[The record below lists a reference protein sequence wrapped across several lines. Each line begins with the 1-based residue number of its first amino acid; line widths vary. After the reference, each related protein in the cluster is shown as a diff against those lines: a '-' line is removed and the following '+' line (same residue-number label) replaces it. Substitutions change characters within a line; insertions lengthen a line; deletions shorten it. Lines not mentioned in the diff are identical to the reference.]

1 LICPSLLTPWANAD
15 VPKKYFKTLF
25 TLSSS
30 SSSNV
35 TSTKIWPSTY
45 LSLKFYR
52 WMYEYLKNC
61 TAKAQI
67 KNASRL
73 LTLSMYSRECLDDIL
88 NEVDEFEYN
97 SQDLPSILRLQFHF
111 LGIQMVH
118 YN

>member
-1 LICPSLLTPWANAD
+1 
-15 VPKKYFKTLF
+15 
-25 TLSSS
+25 
-30 SSSNV
+30 
-35 TSTKIWPSTY
+35 
-45 LSLKFYR
+45 
-52 WMYEYLKNC
+52 MYEYLKNC